1 MSAIDKDAL
10 IATVVHDLR
19 APLNACLMSL
29 SLVELKASE
38 PREVLKSVEVIRRNL
53 ERQATLI
60 NDLADALQIVG
71 EGLRLERE
79 NVDLE
84 EIVETAAS
92 AAQLPEGIS
101 VEREPVGSLRFSA
114 DRERLV
120 RATETLIESVAAA
133 AQAGD
138 RVVVS
143 AGRSGGGLRIAARI
157 AYRAG
162 PSSASPRRKRPEM
175 RLLVA
180 NDIVARHSGRLTLG
194 EDSGAIELPRGS

>member
-1 MSAIDKDAL
+1 MSTIDKDAL

-29 SLVELKASE
+29 SLAELKASE
-38 PREVLKSVEVIRRNL
+38 PAEVLKSVEVIRRNL

-84 EIVETAAS
+84 EIVSMAAS
-92 AAQLPEGIS
+92 GVQVPEG
-101 VEREPVGSLRFSA
+101 VGVGKEPVGSMRFFA
-114 DRERLV
+114 DRDRLV

-133 AQAGD
+133 ARAGD

-143 AGRSGGGLRIAARI
+143 AGRTNGGLRIAARI
-157 AYRAG
+157 TDRAG
-162 PSSASPRRKRPEM
+162 QGQEAPRRKRPEM

-180 NDIVARHSGRLTLG
+180 GEIVARHSGRLTLD
-194 EDSGAIELPRGS
+194 EDAGAIELPLDS